1 MLWFVGCI
9 AALAV
14 GVFNIILTKKRR
26 VVDGEVVEVNAS
38 DKSVCVL
45 YRPSDSAP
53 PCEAWFKITDGNIP
67 TAGQRVLVSLVK
79 QGGTEPVPKIMR
91 YNTMHKNRTMAGA
104 EKAAFVIATVCLV
117 MGIVSLF

>member
-1 MLWFVGCI
+1 MGSL

-14 GVFNIILTKKRR
+14 GVFNIILAKKRR
-26 VVDGEVVEVNAS
+26 VVDGEVVEVNAA
-38 DKSVCVL
+38 DKSVRVL

-67 TAGQRVLVSLVK
+67 MAGQRVLVSPVR
-79 QGGTEPVPKIMR
+79 QGGTEPVPKIMS
-91 YNTMHKNRTMAGA
+91 YNTMHKNSTMAGA
-104 EKAAFVIATVCLV
+104 EKAAFVFAAVCLV